1 MASATQDI
9 KATEGLALTESEMV
23 VLGLSFRRGAL
34 TQSQFSAETGLTQQ
48 SASRIVSRL
57 CDLAFLV
64 EGERI
69 ATGRRGYP
77 SASFRPN
84 PQAAHAMGLSLT
96 HNSASLTLIDFAG
109 EVVATRSK
117 TFGAMSQRNVI
128 EWLSESIADLRTC
141 HLNDNAQL
149 AGLGVAVSGSHI
161 GPEESDGY
169 NTPFELEEWA
179 GIDIAQLLSNDLRLP
194 VWTDNNGNLAALAE
208 AKIGV
213 GRRTASFAY
222 LYISSGVGGGV
233 ILDGELW
240 RGRNGNAGEFAGGLP
255 GNIYPFP
262 NLELLRRILVADG
275 VELASVSELV
285 ERFDPEWRG
294 IDEWIARVRDSV
306 SIIASN
312 ATAILDVDM
321 IVLGGEIPTALAEK
335 LIPRIDL
342 FDQKR
347 RSVPRPT
354 AQIVPAEAVGDP
366 AALGAA
372 ILPLQQNFFRSLP
385 RARG

>member
-1 MASATQDI
+1 
-9 KATEGLALTESEMV
+9 MV
-23 VLGLSFRRGAL
+23 VLGLSFRRGGL

-57 CDLAFLV
+57 CDLGFLV

-84 PQAAHAMGLSLT
+84 PTAAHAMGLSLT
-96 HNSASLTLIDFAG
+96 HHSASVTLIDFAG
-109 EVVATRSK
+109 EVVATRSRS
-117 TFGAMSQRNVI
+117 FGAMSQRNVI
-128 EWLSESIADLRTC
+128 EWLSENIGDLRTC
-141 HLNDNAQL
+141 HLNDDARL
-149 AGLGVAVSGSHI
+149 AGLGVAVSGSHM
-161 GPEESDGY
+161 GPDESDGY

-179 GIDIAQLLSNDLRLP
+179 GIDIAQFLSDSLSLP

-213 GRRTASFAY
+213 GRRVGSFAY

-275 VELASVSELV
+275 IGLASVSELV

-321 IVLGGEIPTALAEK
+321 IVLGGEMPTALAEK